1 LVSSALEFIFES
13 LGLGLGRQG
22 LGHGLGRQG
31 LGLGLGRQGLGLGLG
46 LECQLMNNL
55 LERADQ
61 LYSDIIESLQ

>member
-22 LGHGLGRQG
+22 LGH
-31 LGLGLGRQGLGLGLG
+31 GLGRQGLGLGLG